1 MMYWDINKSK
11 SYNCLFNFIIGA
23 RGVGKTYG
31 CKKEV
36 IKDFL
41 KNGNQFV
48 YLRRFKQEL
57 KKIDK
62 FFDDIKDEFPDV
74 EFAVKHNKLCI
85 NGEEAGTVIALST
98 AKIEKSTP
106 FPKVKTIIFDEFILD
121 AGFHKYLPDEV
132 TNFLE
137 CYSTIARNRNV
148 TVYFISN
155 ALTITNPYFIYFNL
169 RLPYGNKS
177 IIVKNDILLE
187 VVKAE
192 DYSKAVKETRF
203 AHIIAGTPY
212 ANYAIDNTF
221 LRDDKNFV
229 QKKTANSK
237 YCFTMV
243 YKGENYGVWIDY
255 NEGLQF
261 VSKDT
266 DPSNKAIYCLTMS
279 DHSPNTM
286 LLKGHKS
293 VLVEQ
298 FIKNYKIGVV
308 RFESINIKNIC
319 AEIIKMTL

>member
-1 MMYWDINKSK
+1 M
-11 SYNCLFNFIIGA
+11 
-23 RGVGKTYG
+23 
-31 CKKEV
+31 
-36 IKDFL
+36 
-41 KNGNQFV
+41 QF
-48 YLRRFKQEL
+48 K
-57 KKIDK
+57 
-62 FFDDIKDEFPDV
+62 
-74 EFAVKHNKLCI
+74 
-85 NGEEAGTVIALST
+85 
-98 AKIEKSTP
+98 
-106 FPKVKTIIFDEFILD
+106 
-121 AGFHKYLPDEV
+121 
-132 TNFLE
+132 
-137 CYSTIARNRNV
+137 
-148 TVYFISN
+148 
-155 ALTITNPYFIYFNL
+155 FNL

-177 IIVKNDILLE
+177 IIAKDDILLE

-192 DYSKAVKETRF
+192 DYAKAVKETRF

-243 YKGENYGVWIDY
+243 YKGESYGVWIDY